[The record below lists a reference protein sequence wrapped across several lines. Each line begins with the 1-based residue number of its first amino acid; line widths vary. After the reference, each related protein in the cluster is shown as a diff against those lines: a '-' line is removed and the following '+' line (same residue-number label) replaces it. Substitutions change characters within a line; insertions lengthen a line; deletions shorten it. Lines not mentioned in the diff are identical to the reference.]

1 MPNEKQKINDG
12 ASKADPTLY
21 RSLVG
26 SLLYLTATR
35 PDTMFA
41 ASMLSR
47 FMSSTSQMHYSATKR
62 DLRYI
67 KGTTDYGIWYKPV
80 ENSSLIGY
88 TDSDWAGCLDDMK
101 STSDYAFSH
110 G

>member
-1 MPNEKQKINDG
+1 
-12 ASKADPTLY
+12 
-21 RSLVG
+21 
-26 SLLYLTATR
+26 
-35 PDTMFA
+35 MFA

-47 FMSSTSQMHYSATKR
+47 FMSSPSQMHYSAAKR
-62 DLRYI
+62 VLRYI

-88 TDSDWAGCLDDMK
+88 TDSDWAGCLDDME
-101 STSDYAFSH
+101 STSGYAFSH